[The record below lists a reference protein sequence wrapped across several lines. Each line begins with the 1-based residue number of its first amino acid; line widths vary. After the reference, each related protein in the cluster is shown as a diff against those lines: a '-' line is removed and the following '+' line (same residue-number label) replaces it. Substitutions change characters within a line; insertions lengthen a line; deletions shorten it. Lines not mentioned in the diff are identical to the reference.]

1 MPFDKSKVSLPREDV
16 ESTPLTSGEEQDH
29 DEQPPSPTSGNAFVR
44 YLHEV
49 AERDPRFYQETP
61 SATKRVLL
69 LAFVALLFWL
79 AFSMRRS
86 MMIAAFGAEAEA
98 GKSDRYSD
106 EYMFRPAASPIIAE
120 TMKDG
125 SVHFKGALPTAL

>member
-1 MPFDKSKVSLPREDV
+1 MPFDKPKVSLPREDV
-16 ESTPLTSGEEQDH
+16 ESTPLTLGEEQDH

-61 SATKRVLL
+61 SATKRILL

-86 MMIAAFGAEAEA
+86 MMMAAFGAEADA
-98 GKSDRYSD
+98 GKPDR
-106 EYMFRPAASPIIAE
+106 
-120 TMKDG
+120 
-125 SVHFKGALPTAL
+125 

>member
-16 ESTPLTSGEEQDH
+16 ESTPLTSREEQGD

-61 SATKRVLL
+61 SVMKRVLL
-69 LAFVALLFWL
+69 LVFVALLFWL

-86 MMIAAFGAEAEA
+86 MMMAAFGPEAEA
-98 GKSDRYSD
+98 GKADR
-106 EYMFRPAASPIIAE
+106 
-120 TMKDG
+120 
-125 SVHFKGALPTAL
+125 